1 MNREQWIVHMAIENR
16 EYGIEDREKREEK
29 KEKTENIEIRE

>member
-1 MNREQWIVHMAIENR
+1 MAIENR